1 MKKRIKTN
9 GFIIFFSVVLIALFP
24 DKFLRFAPGR
34 LDSLLSLLGLAL
46 LFCGMLLRISGRGYK
61 SEQSAGGIFLVRG
74 GPYALVRNPMYLGI
88 LLIGAGV
95 ILSCFKW
102 WLLLIFLIVL
112 VARYLTLVFKE
123 EKLLLSAFG
132 QEYAKYCIKTPR
144 LFPRPQDLL
153 KKDISFYL
161 PLKLKWVKKEANS
174 MIPIISVVFALRLWA
189 GFKSGEWVI
198 FIPQLIGML
207 GMVIFFAVL
216 TMSLSKKE
224 TVGTA

>member
-9 GFIIFFSVVLIALFP
+9 GFIIFFSIVLIALFP

-34 LDSLLSLLGLAL
+34 MDSLLSLLGLAL
-46 LFCGMLLRISGRGYK
+46 LFCGMLLRISSRGYK
-61 SEQSAGGIFLVRG
+61 SQHSAGGIFLVQG
-74 GPYALVRNPMYLGI
+74 GPYAMVRNPMYLGI
-88 LLIGAGV
+88 LLIGVGV

-132 QEYAKYCIKTPR
+132 REYAKYCAEVPR

-153 KKDISFYL
+153 KKDISLYR
-161 PLKLKWVKKEANS
+161 PLRLKWVKKEANS
-174 MIPIISVVFALRLWA
+174 IIPIISAIFALRLWA
-189 GFKSGEWVI
+189 GFRSGDRII
-198 FIPQLIGML
+198 FIPQVIGML
-207 GMVIFFAVL
+207 GMVIFFAIL
-216 TMSLSKKE
+216 TVSLSKNKL
-224 TVGTA
+224 

>member
-24 DKFLRFAPGR
+24 DKFLRFDPGR

-46 LFCGMLLRISGRGYK
+46 LFCGMLLRISSRGYK
-61 SEQSAGGIFLVRG
+61 SEHSAGGIFLVQG
-74 GPYALVRNPMYLGI
+74 GPYTLVRNPMYLGI

-95 ILSCFKW
+95 ILSCFKL

-132 QEYAKYCIKTPR
+132 QEYALYCSRIPR

-153 KKDISFYL
+153 KKDISRYL

-189 GFKSGEWVI
+189 GFRCGEWSI

-216 TMSLSKKE
+216 TVSLSKKE